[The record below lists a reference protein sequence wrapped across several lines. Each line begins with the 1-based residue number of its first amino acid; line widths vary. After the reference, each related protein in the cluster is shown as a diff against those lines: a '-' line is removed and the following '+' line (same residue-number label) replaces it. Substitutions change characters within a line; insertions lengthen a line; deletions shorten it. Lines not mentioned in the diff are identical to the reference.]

1 MLQAWLAVKGPLLKS
16 AATQDSLWSRAL
28 GAVGSNAPTPS
39 ESVASPVLS
48 PRRHRGSDSI
58 TSPVTSP
65 VTSPPRHR
73 KSDSR
78 HRVSEVER
86 QQAVSADVAR
96 SYCVK
101 SDKVRS
107 RPISDAAWLGFY
119 MTMMSVRWSAA
130 VEVVHS
136 WAKAAHCF
144 HGNGGRSIRLPRRL
158 TGGKLY
164 LNDWLI
170 ACRCW
175 STRAWGLRRV
185 R

>member
-28 GAVGSNAPTPS
+28 GAVGSNAPTPR

-48 PRRHRGSDSI
+48 PRRHRRSDSI

-78 HRVSEVER
+78 HRVSELER

-96 SYCVK
+96 SYCAK
-101 SDKVRS
+101 SDKARS
-107 RPISDAAWLGFY
+107 HPISDAAWLG
-119 MTMMSVRWSAA
+119 
-130 VEVVHS
+130 
-136 WAKAAHCF
+136 
-144 HGNGGRSIRLPRRL
+144 
-158 TGGKLY
+158 
-164 LNDWLI
+164 
-170 ACRCW
+170 
-175 STRAWGLRRV
+175 
-185 R
+185 